1 MRLVA
6 SPVAVALLSISLYS
20 NTAIAQQLPQ
30 PISAEL
36 TGRERFLAVIIA
48 TMMLCG
54 ILSFAMRGRVS
65 ERTHVAVALF
75 VVLIGGFGLL
85 VLFGGML
92 YEVPVAA
99 ALILL
104 LLVGMFKL
112 MSTFESGRKADRKE
126 PKG

>member
-1 MRLVA
+1 MRPVA
-6 SPVAVALLSISLYS
+6 WRVAVAIFSTALCSGH
-20 NTAIAQQLPQ
+20 AIAQQLPQ
-30 PISAEL
+30 PVSAEL
-36 TGRERFLAVIIA
+36 TGREKFLAVVVA

-92 YEVPVAA
+92 YQVPLAA

-104 LLVGMFKL
+104 LLVGMFRL
-112 MSTFESGRKADRKE
+112 MSTFESGRKADRKQS
-126 PKG
+126 KG